1 MQTATGTVLASVTQL
16 DKDQRP
22 WVAAQKAAGGVINSG
37 RMSFNCNNG
46 KIFKY
51 YISPPRLSYKIIENH
66 FTSKLKSTS
75 QFLQI

>member
-51 YISPPRLSYKIIENH
+51 YISPPLIENH